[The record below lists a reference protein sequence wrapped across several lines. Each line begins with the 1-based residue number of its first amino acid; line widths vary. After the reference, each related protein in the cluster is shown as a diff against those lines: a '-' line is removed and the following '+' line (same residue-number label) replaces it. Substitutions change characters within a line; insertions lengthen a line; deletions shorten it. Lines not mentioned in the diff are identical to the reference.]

1 MKKII
6 CGFPGIGKSYLVN
19 KSLSDEFFKKHEF
32 NNKTVSDSDSSSFS
46 WIKTGVR
53 NPEFPQN
60 YINAIKERTEDII
73 LVSSHKIVR
82 DALLESGIKFIVVY
96 PEIKSKVAYLKR
108 YRRRGSSDE
117 FISLMNAN
125 WEKWINEIKEDS
137 RLLKYELRTC
147 STLATE
153 FKSIESLLDNY

>member
-1 MKKII
+1 M
-6 CGFPGIGKSYLVN
+6 
-19 KSLSDEFFKKHEF
+19 
-32 NNKTVSDSDSSSFS
+32 
-46 WIKTGVR
+46 
-53 NPEFPQN
+53 
-60 YINAIKERTEDII
+60 
-73 LVSSHKIVR
+73 
-82 DALLESGIKFIVVY
+82 
-96 PEIKSKVAYLKR
+96 AYLKR

-137 RLLKYELRTC
+137 RLLKYELRTG